1 MRVATA
7 VLALSAWLFPSTL
20 LAQHEVDIV
29 RTARAAGQF
38 GTLLAAVDAAE
49 LTATLRGKGPFT
61 VFAPTDAAFRALPS
75 GTVESLLRPENRE
88 RLKALLLYH
97 VVAGAVPARVART
110 LDDAATVEG
119 RSVRIRETG
128 GRLRINDA
136 SVVQADVKAS
146 NGIVHVIDQVLMPP
160 EMSSAGDRMEIARG
174 PGGARDVVELA
185 IRRAVPLF
193 NAGQVEAAG
202 AIYEVTA
209 QALLATAELP
219 AGARRSL
226 ERGLR
231 DADREQAERDR
242 AWTLRRALD
251 DALQQMEVRMSRRTG
266 AH

>member
-1 MRVATA
+1 MLPIPV
-7 VLALSAWLFPSTL
+7 S
-20 LAQHEVDIV
+20 AQHEVDIV

-61 VFAPTDAAFRALPS
+61 VFAPTDAAFRALPA

-110 LDDAATVEG
+110 LDNAATVEG
-119 RSVRIRETG
+119 RSVRIRSTAG
-128 GRLRINDA
+128 QLRINDA
-136 SVVQADVKAS
+136 TVVQADVKAS

-160 EMSSAGDRMEIARG
+160 DMGAGDRMETSRG
-174 PGGARDVVELA
+174 VDGARDVVELA

-193 NAGQVEAAG
+193 NAGQVEAAT

-231 DADREQAERDR
+231 DADRDQAERDR

-251 DALQQMEVRMSRRTG
+251 DALQQMDVRMSRRTG

>member
-7 VLALSAWLFPSTL
+7 VLALSAWLLPSTL
-20 LAQHEVDIV
+20 PAQHEGDIV

-61 VFAPTDAAFRALPS
+61 VFAPTDAAFRALPP

-110 LDDAATVEG
+110 LDEANTVEG
-119 RSVRIRETG
+119 RSVRIRSTS

-136 SVVQADVKAS
+136 TVIQADVKAS
-146 NGIVHVIDQVLMPP
+146 NGVVHVIDQVLMPP
-160 EMSSAGDRMEIARG
+160 EMGAAGDRMEISRTG
-174 PGGARDVVELA
+174 NGARDVVELA

-209 QALLATAELP
+209 QALLAVGELP

-231 DADREQAERDR
+231 DADRDQAGRER

-251 DALQQMEVRMSRRTG
+251 EAVQQMDVRMSRMTG

>member
-1 MRVATA
+1 MRLAA
-7 VLALSAWLFPSTL
+7 AFLVLSVGMLPIPVS
-20 LAQHEVDIV
+20 AQHEVDIV

-61 VFAPTDAAFRALPS
+61 VFAPTDAAFRALPP
-75 GTVESLLRPENRE
+75 GTVELLLRPENRE

-110 LDDAATVEG
+110 LDEANTVEG
-119 RSVRIRETG
+119 RSVRIRSAS
-128 GRLRINDA
+128 GRLRINEA

-160 EMSSAGDRMEIARG
+160 EVGAAGDRMEISRG
-174 PGGARDVVELA
+174 VNGARDVVELA

-209 QALLATAELP
+209 QALLAVGELP

-231 DADREQAERDR
+231 DADRDPAGRDR

-251 DALQQMEVRMSRRTG
+251 EALEQLDVRMSRSR
-266 AH
+266 